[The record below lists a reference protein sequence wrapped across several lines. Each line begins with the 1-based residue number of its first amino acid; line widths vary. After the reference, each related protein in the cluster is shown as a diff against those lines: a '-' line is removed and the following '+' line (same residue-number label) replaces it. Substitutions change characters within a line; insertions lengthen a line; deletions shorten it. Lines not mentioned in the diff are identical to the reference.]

1 MSLIRRCNI
10 LRLQYSVLYGTT
22 LSHAVR
28 LSREK
33 TETADGTLAKEHIKC
48 SYLLKTQTTW
58 IVKQLNTSFFLAY
71 SWWLINIM
79 GKKNDAILRYL
90 NQRRDLKNAM
100 SFLFPV
106 LKIKWKDN
114 RVSHIQPLFTY
125 LTYTRRYRDVAL
137 PWWHQNWIIQYQI
150 LYHRYY
156 IRTHRH
162 YIIFACYIE
171 MSRHARLTK

>member
-10 LRLQYSVLYGTT
+10 LRLQYSALYGTT

-58 IVKQLNTSFFLAY
+58 IVKQLNTSFFLAD
-71 SWWLINIM
+71 SWRLINIM

-90 NQRRDLKNAM
+90 NQRRDILKTLCLFY
-100 SFLFPV
+100 FLY
-106 LKIKWKDN
+106 LKLSEKIT
-114 RVSHIQPLFTY
+114 VLFTY
-125 LTYTRRYRDVAL
+125 LTYTHRYRDVAL
-137 PWWHQNWIIQYQI
+137 SWCVTPELNYSISNYLI
-150 LYHRYY
+150 
-156 IRTHRH
+156 
-162 YIIFACYIE
+162 
-171 MSRHARLTK
+171 S